1 MAHDLKITLK
11 IDVKKL
17 RKEVFYHGEKG
28 VYCTLTIVPTPD
40 NKFGDDYMVTQY
52 VGKKPEGERDPI
64 VGNGRDLIF
73 DNSNKNL
80 TLHSNNGAPV
90 AVGVDENDG
99 DDLPF

>member
-1 MAHDLKITLK
+1 MAHDQKISLK

-28 VYCTLTIVPTPD
+28 VYCTLIIVPSPD
-40 NKFGDDYMVTQY
+40 NQYGDDYMVTQY

-64 VGNGRDLIF
+64 VGNGRDLNF
-73 DNSNKNL
+73 EKKENTN
-80 TLHSNNGAPV
+80 TGAPV